1 MFRTDALVR
10 ASALAVVSAAVLAAP
25 LLACTTAL
33 PPRPVTDYR
42 AAPIVV
48 VGTLEEAGPNLVVRV
63 ETRYRGPITA
73 RVSLRPPDLITWCP
87 FPLGV
92 PAVGERVLL
101 AVADSV
107 DWQWPNS
114 VAWAIDSQ
122 GRIRET
128 MAPWSGA
135 PAPATLAEALETMG
149 IPPNSATD
157 GESEAAV
164 PLVALLAVVAAVL
177 AVLAT
182 FMGMNP
188 RGRR

>member
-1 MFRTDALVR
+1 LFPGAVIR
-10 ASALAVVSAAVLAAP
+10 ASALTAVSAAMLAAP

-33 PPRPVTDYR
+33 PPRPVADYQ

-48 VGTLEEAGPNLVVRV
+48 VGILEEAGPNLVVRV
-63 ETRYRGPITA
+63 ETRYRGPDTA
-73 RVSLRPPDLITWCP
+73 RIALRPPDLNTWCP

-101 AVADSV
+101 AVADRV

-114 VAWAIDSQ
+114 AAWAIDSH
-122 GRIRET
+122 GRIRDT

-135 PAPATLAEALETMG
+135 PAPATLGEALETMG
-149 IPPNSATD
+149 IPPDTATD
-157 GESEAAV
+157 GESDAAL
-164 PLVALLAVVAAVL
+164 PLVVLLAVVAAVL

-182 FMGMNP
+182 YMGMNP

>member
-1 MFRTDALVR
+1 M
-10 ASALAVVSAAVLAAP
+10 LAAP

-33 PPRPVTDYR
+33 PPRPVADYR

-63 ETRYRGPITA
+63 ETRYRGPVTTRIT
-73 RVSLRPPDLITWCP
+73 LRPPDLLTWCP

-114 VAWAIDSQ
+114 AAWAIDSH
-122 GRIRET
+122 GRIRDT
-128 MAPWSGA
+128 MAPWSGV
-135 PAPATLAEALETMG
+135 
-149 IPPNSATD
+149 PPRPRLPRRWRRWGSRPISATD

-164 PLVALLAVVAAVL
+164 PLVMLLAVVAAVL